1 MALPTYH
8 QSDSL
13 TADSLCSALCIG
25 SRCSGNMYQD
35 TQEKSSH
42 HHPLDCRPGDPGTSE
57 HANTGLHPA
66 RQSST
71 VHHGRHIPLTSHA
84 RTPCHHSHG
93 NPGGSHALRIPQSPP
108 HIAWQILSHA
118 HMGHTPI
125 RHLDSGGHAAFLH
138 PRHTALC
145 PPLTLFPS
153 LSLTENNYQDSPF
166 QYICLTYGP
175 LISPPTESS
184 ATRSS
189 MQ

>member
-1 MALPTYH
+1 MALPAYH

-25 SRCSGNMYQD
+25 SRRSGNMYQD

-42 HHPLDCRPGDPGTSE
+42 HHPVDCRPGDTGTSE
-57 HANTGLHPA
+57 HAHTGLHPA

-118 HMGHTPI
+118 HTGHTPI
-125 RHLDSGGHAAFLH
+125 RHLDSGGHAAFLY

-145 PPLTLFPS
+145 PPLTLFRPYPS
-153 LSLTENNYQDSPF
+153 QKKLSRLILSPH
-166 QYICLTYGP
+166 LNP
-175 LISPPTESS
+175 LWTPHISSN
-184 ATRSS
+184 
-189 MQ
+189 